1 VEAEAEAAARNFEME
16 PEFGGRQGEGR
27 ESRRFSLSE
36 MAKARIFYGNVIKK
50 KKRNTNL
57 TGRPENLRV

>member
-36 MAKARIFYGNVIKK
+36 MEIANVIKK

>member
-50 KKRNTNL
+50 KKEIRI
-57 TGRPENLRV
+57 

>member
-36 MAKARIFYGNVIKK
+36 MAKARIFTEMLLRKK
-50 KKRNTNL
+50 KEIRI
-57 TGRPENLRV
+57 